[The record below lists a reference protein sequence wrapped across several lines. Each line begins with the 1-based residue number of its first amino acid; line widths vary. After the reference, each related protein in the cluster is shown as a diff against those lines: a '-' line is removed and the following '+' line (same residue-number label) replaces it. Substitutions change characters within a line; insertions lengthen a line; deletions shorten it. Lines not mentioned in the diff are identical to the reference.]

1 MIVIPTGSASWQAG
15 YSAGLTSGDMDCPRE
30 VENPAEFHA
39 GFREGHAAK
48 CRLKRKLDEAAK
60 RRR

>member
-15 YSAGLTSGDMDCPRE
+15 YSAGLTGGDMDCPRDIE
-30 VENPAEFHA
+30 SPAAFHA

-48 CRLKRKLDEAAK
+48 CWLKREQDEAAK
-60 RRR
+60 RWR